1 MFSLLKFEYNE
12 AVNIETENPGVL
24 EVPEGKNVED
34 LPIKHFVDIANRK
47 GLSTVTR
54 ALNNL
59 QVWNK
64 NKNKEL
70 SKWAGDMIDKVSKRS
85 ENQQK
90 NESLV
95 KEDYNGDLRDFADK
109 SVEELKR
116 LARKYGFFLY
126 SDYGIKNDYVDRHWI
141 PTIRFDFAEKKS
153 DGDLDKFEKAI
164 RRYLGEFGYRYYIVE
179 PAKVG
184 SYTLYIY
191 GGRDMYNESV
201 DNSVTLDLVE
211 EKELA
216 EFIDW
221 LNEVNIPVAKVN
233 RKFKNITLKNRDD
246 LDEASFYLQDRDYF
260 KKLHDFGWVVSV
272 RA

>member
-1 MFSLLKFEYNE
+1 MLKFEYTE

-70 SKWAGDMIDKVSKRS
+70 SKWAGNMIDKVSKRF
-85 ENQQK
+85 ENQK
-90 NESLV
+90 NESLT
-95 KEDYNGDLRDFADK
+95 K
-109 SVEELKR
+109 
-116 LARKYGFFLY
+116 
-126 SDYGIKNDYVDRHWI
+126 
-141 PTIRFDFAEKKS
+141 
-153 DGDLDKFEKAI
+153 
-164 RRYLGEFGYRYYIVE
+164 
-179 PAKVG
+179 
-184 SYTLYIY
+184 
-191 GGRDMYNESV
+191 ESV
-201 DNSVTLDLVE
+201 HSYDVTLDLVE

-233 RKFKNITLKNRDD
+233 RKFKNITLKNYDD

-260 KKLHDFGWVVSV
+260 KKLHDFGWIISV

>member
-1 MFSLLKFEYNE
+1 MLKFEYNE

-70 SKWAGDMIDKVSKRS
+70 SKWAGNMLDKVSKRF
-85 ENQQK
+85 ENQK
-90 NESLV
+90 NESLT
-95 KEDYNGDLRDFADK
+95 KEN
-109 SVEELKR
+109 
-116 LARKYGFFLY
+116 
-126 SDYGIKNDYVDRHWI
+126 IH
-141 PTIRFDFAEKKS
+141 
-153 DGDLDKFEKAI
+153 
-164 RRYLGEFGYRYYIVE
+164 GY
-179 PAKVG
+179 
-184 SYTLYIY
+184 
-191 GGRDMYNESV
+191 D
-201 DNSVTLDLVE
+201 VTLDLVE

-272 RA
+272 LA

>member
-1 MFSLLKFEYNE
+1 MLKFDYNE

-70 SKWAGDMIDKVSKRS
+70 SKWAGNMIDKVSKRF

-90 NESLV
+90 NESMT
-95 KEDYNGDLRDFADK
+95 KE
-109 SVEELKR
+109 S
-116 LARKYGFFLY
+116 
-126 SDYGIKNDYVDRHWI
+126 
-141 PTIRFDFAEKKS
+141 IR
-153 DGDLDKFEKAI
+153 
-164 RRYLGEFGYRYYIVE
+164 
-179 PAKVG
+179 
-184 SYTLYIY
+184 SY
-191 GGRDMYNESV
+191 D
-201 DNSVTLDLVE
+201 VTLDLAE

-260 KKLHDFGWVVSV
+260 KKLHDFGWIVSV

>member
-1 MFSLLKFEYNE
+1 MLKFEYTE

-70 SKWAGDMIDKVSKRS
+70 SKWAGDMIDKVSKRF

-90 NESLV
+90 NESMTKESIHSYDYSEKSTIANNIAYYVFDGDVDSNLDELETLIGYLDM
-95 KEDYNGDLRDFADK
+95 EDYESPETLID
-109 SVEELKR
+109 R
-116 LARKYGFFLY
+116 LMTF
-126 SDYGIKNDYVDRHWI
+126 
-141 PTIRFDFAEKKS
+141 
-153 DGDLDKFEKAI
+153 DLDTLL
-164 RRYLGEFGYRYYIVE
+164 YVE
-179 PAKVG
+179 SELDVSG
-184 SYTLYIY
+184 F
-191 GGRDMYNESV
+191 NESV
-201 DNSVTLDLVE
+201 SSSVTLDLVE

-233 RKFKNITLKNRDD
+233 RKFKNITLKNYDD

-260 KKLHDFGWVVSV
+260 KKLHDFGWIVSV

>member
-1 MFSLLKFEYNE
+1 MLKFDYNE

-24 EVPEGKNVED
+24 EVPEGENVED

-70 SKWAGDMIDKVSKRS
+70 SKWAGNMIDKVSKRF
-85 ENQQK
+85 ENQK
-90 NESLV
+90 NESLT
-95 KEDYNGDLRDFADK
+95 KE
-109 SVEELKR
+109 S
-116 LARKYGFFLY
+116 
-126 SDYGIKNDYVDRHWI
+126 IH
-141 PTIRFDFAEKKS
+141 
-153 DGDLDKFEKAI
+153 
-164 RRYLGEFGYRYYIVE
+164 
-179 PAKVG
+179 
-184 SYTLYIY
+184 SY
-191 GGRDMYNESV
+191 D
-201 DNSVTLDLVE
+201 VTLDLVE

-221 LNEVNIPVAKVN
+221 LNNEVNIPVAKVN

>member
-1 MFSLLKFEYNE
+1 MIKFIYEQD
-12 AVNIETENPGVL
+12 VNIDVENPGIL
-24 EVPEGKNVED
+24 EVPEDKNVED
-34 LPIKHFVDIANRK
+34 LPIKHFVDLANKK
-47 GLSTVTR
+47 GLSTITK

-70 SKWAGDMIDKVSKRS
+70 SKWAGDMIDKVSKRV

-90 NESLV
+90 NESLI
-95 KEDYNGDLRDFADK
+95 KEDYNSDLRDFADK
-109 SVEELKR
+109 GAEELKR

-141 PTIRFDFAEKKS
+141 PTIRFEFAETKS
-153 DGDLDKFEKAI
+153 DGDLDKFEKAV
-164 RRYLGEFGYRYYIVE
+164 RRYVGEFGYRYYILK

-184 SYTLYIY
+184 SYMLCIY
-191 GGRDMYNESV
+191 GGRDGYNESV
-201 DNSVTLDLVE
+201 DSSVTLDLAE

-221 LNEVNIPVAKVN
+221 LNDVNIPVAKIN
-233 RKFKNITLKNRDD
+233 RKFKNITLKNYND

-272 RA
+272 RT